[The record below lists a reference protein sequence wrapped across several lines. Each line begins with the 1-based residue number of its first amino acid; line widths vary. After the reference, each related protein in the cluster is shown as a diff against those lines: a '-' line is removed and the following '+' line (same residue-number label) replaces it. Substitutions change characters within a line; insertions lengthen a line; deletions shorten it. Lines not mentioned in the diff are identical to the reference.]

1 MSTLMIVLILAMLL
15 WSVGF
20 VVVGIVL
27 AEEVLWRR
35 PAGKAAPPVSWTR
48 KVGAMGL
55 LAIGGILVVTAIVA
69 GVLMAEREVHFVH
82 LESRLG
88 DLEHRLGQ
96 EHAGTPRPP
105 AESR

>member
-1 MSTLMIVLILAMLL
+1 MSVLTVILILAMLL

-20 VVVGIVL
+20 VVVGLVL

-35 PAGKAAPPVSWTR
+35 TAGKAAPPVSRTR

-55 LAIGGILVVTAIVA
+55 LAMGGILVVTTIVA
-69 GVLMAEREVHFVH
+69 AVLMAEREAHFVQ

-96 EHAGTPRPP
+96 EWAGPPRPP

>member
-1 MSTLMIVLILAMLL
+1 MSVLTVILILAMLL

-35 PAGKAAPPVSWTR
+35 TAGKAAPPVSRTR
-48 KVGAMGL
+48 KIGAMGL

-69 GVLMAEREVHFVH
+69 GVLMAERETHFIR
-82 LESRLG
+82 LESRLS
-88 DLEHRLGQ
+88 DLEHRLSQ
-96 EHAGTPRPP
+96 ESAGPPRPP
-105 AESR
+105 AGSR

>member
-1 MSTLMIVLILAMLL
+1 MLL

-20 VVVGIVL
+20 VVVGLVR
-27 AEEVLWRR
+27 AAEVLWRR
-35 PAGKAAPPVSWTR
+35 PAGQAGRPVSRTR

-55 LAIGGILVVTAIVA
+55 LAMGGILVVTMIVA
-69 GVLMAEREVHFVH
+69 GVLMAEREAHFVQ

-96 EHAGTPRPP
+96 EWAGPPRPSVG
-105 AESR
+105 SR

>member
-1 MSTLMIVLILAMLL
+1 MSILTVILILAMLL

-35 PAGKAAPPVSWTR
+35 PTGTAAPPVSWTR
-48 KVGAMGL
+48 KVGAVGL

-69 GVLMAEREVHFVH
+69 GALMAEREAHFVR

-96 EHAGTPRPP
+96 ELAGRARPP
-105 AESR
+105 AGSR

>member
-1 MSTLMIVLILAMLL
+1 MSILTVVLILAMLL

-35 PAGKAAPPVSWTR
+35 PAGKAAPPVSQTR

-55 LAIGGILVVTAIVA
+55 LAIGGILVVTTIVA
-69 GVLMAEREVHFVH
+69 GVLMAEREAHFVQ

-96 EHAGTPRPP
+96 EWAGPRRPP

>member
-1 MSTLMIVLILAMLL
+1 MSILTVLLILAMLL

-35 PAGKAAPPVSWTR
+35 PAGLAAPSVSRTR
-48 KVGAMGL
+48 KIGAVGL
-55 LAIGGILVVTAIVA
+55 LAIGGILLVTALVA
-69 GVLMAEREVHFVH
+69 GVLMAEREARFVQ

-88 DLEHRLGQ
+88 APEHKLGQ
-96 EHAGTPRPP
+96 EWAGTAPPP
-105 AESR
+105 AGSR

>member
-1 MSTLMIVLILAMLL
+1 MSILTVILILAMLL

-20 VVVGIVL
+20 VVVGLVL

-35 PAGKAAPPVSWTR
+35 PAGQAGPPVSRTR
-48 KVGAMGL
+48 KIGAMGL
-55 LAIGGILVVTAIVA
+55 LAIGGNLVVAALVA
-69 GVLMAEREVHFVH
+69 GVLMAEREAHFLQ

-96 EHAGTPRPP
+96 EWAGPPRPP

>member
-1 MSTLMIVLILAMLL
+1 MSSLTIVLILAMLL

-20 VVVGIVL
+20 VVVGLVR

-35 PAGKAAPPVSWTR
+35 PARQAGPPVSRTR
-48 KVGAMGL
+48 KLGAMGL

-69 GVLMAEREVHFVH
+69 GVLMAERETHFIH

-88 DLEHRLGQ
+88 DPEHRLGQ
-96 EHAGTPRPP
+96 DWAGPPRPP